1 MSRAKIAITVDEVAL
16 SEVDHL
22 VKAGVFPNRSQ
33 AFELAVK
40 ERLDRMRRTRL
51 ALESA
56 KLDRDEEQALAEE
69 SFAGESEWP
78 EY

>member
-1 MSRAKIAITVDEVAL
+1 MSRAKIAITVDEAAL

-22 VKAGVFPNRSQ
+22 VTAGVFPNRSQ
-33 AFELAVK
+33 AFELAVI
-40 ERLDRMRRTRL
+40 ERLARMRRTRL
-51 ALESA
+51 ASESA

-69 SFAGESEWP
+69 SFSGETDWP

>member
-1 MSRAKIAITVDEVAL
+1 MSRAKIAITIDEEAL

-40 ERLDRMRRTRL
+40 ERLDRMRHTRL
-51 ALESA
+51 AVESA
-56 KLDRDEEQALAEE
+56 KLDPAEEQALAEE
-69 SFAGESEWP
+69 FFAGESEWP